1 MKVIVVCSSDYS
13 FHDRLTGEL
22 REGANFFFISPFN
35 NNSNVNGNEISKI
48 SLALNEYQKFGFK
61 SMDLPAICEI
71 ELMTGTTIK
80 GKAFSKLTD
89 VKFIESINLLD
100 LID

>member
-35 NNSNVNGNEISKI
+35 NNSNVNGNENI
-48 SLALNEYQKFGFK
+48 
-61 SMDLPAICEI
+61 
-71 ELMTGTTIK
+71 
-80 GKAFSKLTD
+80 
-89 VKFIESINLLD
+89 
-100 LID
+100 

>member
-13 FHDRLTGEL
+13 FYDRLTGEL

-48 SLALNEYQKFGFK
+48 SLTLNEYQKFGFK
-61 SMDLPAICEI
+61 SV
-71 ELMTGTTIK
+71 
-80 GKAFSKLTD
+80 KL
-89 VKFIESINLLD
+89 N
-100 LID
+100 